1 MMKADPVIRQR
12 AKTLRRNITDA
23 EIMLWSRLQRKQ
35 LRGWQFRRQHPIGS
49 YIVDFACPKL
59 KLVIEVD
66 GATHSEDR
74 EIAYDE
80 RRTRFLEKLG
90 WSVHRI
96 WNDDIYEDLDAVVNG
111 IVWKLPPPTQR

>member
-1 MMKADPVIRQR
+1 MKADAVIRQR
-12 AKTLRRNITDA
+12 AKALRRNMTEP
-23 EIMLWSRLQRKQ
+23 EIMLWSRLKGKQ
-35 LRGWQFRRQHPIGS
+35 LHGWQFRRQHPIGS
-49 YIVDFACPKL
+49 YIADFACPKL

-80 RRTRFLEKLG
+80 RRTQFLESRG

-96 WNDDIYEDLDAVVNG
+96 WNDDIYEDLEAVVNG